1 MAIWTETGPSLP
13 TYFSLIILRREIY
26 LVRRR
31 RRKWHTRLWSADF
44 FSARKLEL
52 PKLSPE
58 AEVGKDEHM
67 AFRELR
73 LRRGAYSTLLKTRR
87 EIMQTTQGQVRTQR
101 KREKSGPNFFGSS
114 VLAGRGEPA
123 SVSGQT
129 RKRNAE

>member
-1 MAIWTETGPSLP
+1 MAIWTETGPSP
-13 TYFSLIILRREIY
+13 SGYFSLVKTAREIY
-26 LVRRR
+26 STRRR
-31 RRKWHTRLWSADF
+31 RRKWHTRLCGADF

-58 AEVGKDEHM
+58 AEVGNDEHM

-73 LRRGAYSTLLKTRR
+73 LRQRQYFSLTKYRS
-87 EIMQTTQGQVRTQR
+87 EIIASSEGQERTQQ

-129 RKRNAE
+129 RKKNAE